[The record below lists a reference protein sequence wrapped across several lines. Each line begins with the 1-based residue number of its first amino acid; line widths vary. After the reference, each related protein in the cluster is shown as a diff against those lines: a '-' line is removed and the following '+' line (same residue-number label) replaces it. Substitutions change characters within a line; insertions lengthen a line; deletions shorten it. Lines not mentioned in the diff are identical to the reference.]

1 MAVYRA
7 GKKCLRDWIVGTDDA
22 ARAIHVSL
30 HQFRLLVE
38 EGFFRPAAR
47 KGFYRLGCLIDGH
60 AEAVRLGR
68 IKAPH
73 ERPQNR
79 AVHLAA
85 VGQNLSAMQDMAA

>member
-22 ARAIHVSL
+22 ARAIHVSPY
-30 HQFRLLVE
+30 QFRLLVD
-38 EGFFRPAAR
+38 EGFIRPAAR

-73 ERPQNR
+73 ERSQNR
-79 AVHLAA
+79 AVHLEAVVSQPAA
-85 VGQNLSAMQDMAA
+85 LDIAA